1 MRAKH
6 AAILLIFL
14 ITFFII
20 KGIAMAKTKEIQL
33 PVPIQKGEMPLEG
46 AISKRRSQREFMQKE
61 LDWAQI
67 GQLLWAAQGITA
79 KKWGY
84 EFRSAP
90 SAGALY
96 PMEIYVVSKEGLFHY
111 LPSGHKLE
119 VLNQKDLRNSLAG
132 AALGQEPVREAP
144 VVIVICTV
152 YERVTRKYGKRG
164 IRYAHIEAGHVAQ
177 NVHLQ
182 AVALGLGS
190 VSIGAFSDEEIKNV
204 LSLPPDHEPLYI
216 IPVGY
221 PKK

>member
-1 MRAKH
+1 MGKQVG
-6 AAILLIFL
+6 ILLIFL
-14 ITFFII
+14 FVLFAD
-20 KGIAMAKTKEIQL
+20 GEVAMANTKEIQL
-33 PVPIQKGEMPLEG
+33 PAPVQKGKMSVEG

-67 GQLLWAAQGITA
+67 GQLLWAAQGITG
-79 KKWGY
+79 KIWGY

-111 LPSGHKLE
+111 FPSGHKLE

-144 VVIVICTV
+144 VDIVICTV

-190 VSIGAFSDEEIKNV
+190 VPIGAFSDEEIKNV
-204 LSLPPDHEPLYI
+204 LSLPADHEPLYI

-221 PKK
+221 PRK